1 LSDPRATV
9 PGMDNGAVPFSVR
22 IAVRNYELD
31 ALGHVNQAVYHSY
44 AEHCRVSMFRA
55 AGCAPE
61 AMRALG
67 FAPALLASEARYLRE
82 LRDGDEIDV
91 SASIE
96 FGTGKSFVMR
106 NELTKLDGTLAA
118 TVSSTMGLL
127 DLTERKLLTDP
138 RERIRAL
145 VTKPGIIFA
154 D

>member
-1 LSDPRATV
+1 M

-31 ALGHVNQAVYHSY
+31 TLGHVNQAVYHSY
-44 AEHCRVSMFRA
+44 AEHGRVSMFRA
-55 AGCAPE
+55 AGCPPE

-91 SASIE
+91 RVSIE
-96 FGTGKSFVMR
+96 FGAGKTFVMR
-106 NELTKLDGTLAA
+106 NELTKPDGTLAA
-118 TVSSTMGLL
+118 TISSTMGLL
-127 DLTERKLLTDP
+127 DLTARKLLAQP

-145 VTKPGIIFA
+145 LTKPEVMFT

>member
-1 LSDPRATV
+1 
-9 PGMDNGAVPFSVR
+9 MDNGAVAFSVR
-22 IAVRNYELD
+22 IGVRNYELD
-31 ALGHVNQAVYHSY
+31 TLGHVNQAVYHSY

-61 AMRALG
+61 AMRELG

-82 LRDGDEIDV
+82 LRDGDEV
-91 SASIE
+91 EVTASIE
-96 FGTGKSFVMR
+96 FGAGKTFVMR

-127 DLTERKLLTDP
+127 DLSARKLLTDP

-145 VTKPGIIFA
+145 VTKPEIMFT

>member
-1 LSDPRATV
+1 
-9 PGMDNGAVPFSVR
+9 MDNGAVAFSVR
-22 IAVRNYELD
+22 IGVRNYELD
-31 ALGHVNQAVYHSY
+31 TLGHVNQAVYHSY

-61 AMRALG
+61 AMRELG

-82 LRDGDEIDV
+82 LRDGDEV
-91 SASIE
+91 EVTASIE
-96 FGTGKSFVMR
+96 FGAGKTFVMR

-127 DLTERKLLTDP
+127 DLSARKLLTGP

-145 VTKPGIIFA
+145 VSKPEIMFT